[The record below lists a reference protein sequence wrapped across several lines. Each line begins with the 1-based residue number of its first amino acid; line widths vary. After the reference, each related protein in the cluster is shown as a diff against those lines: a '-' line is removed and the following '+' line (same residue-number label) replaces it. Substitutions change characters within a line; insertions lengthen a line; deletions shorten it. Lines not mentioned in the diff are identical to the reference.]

1 MSDSKE
7 QPTEAEPV
15 AEMTEEQI
23 RQYGKEVAEQ
33 VREQMEGEG
42 TEGESPTANFM
53 LLSDEQRGL
62 QGDGAAD
69 GEPELD
75 FSREYDVRHDVEDL
89 SIAEE
94 DFIEED
100 EESGEIRV
108 GMPRDMQGYT
118 GACIQ
123 TYKLLCARTRRD
135 YQEATR
141 IVDRMEQAGMYD
153 EYRRRAGT
161 TDSEGVPFLPT
172 AVADRIDAIRE
183 EVGVARDNVT
193 VFNITEGTV
202 KVPGVQGVVEV
213 DAVNENSAI
222 SGKSFTT
229 QNVELGPEKWG
240 GIHPFTSEMDEEVG
254 AQYVDNVVEAMGV
267 GFAKAEDETVFTA
280 DGTAS
285 YHSITGLLEDSS
297 INEFVLAS
305 GNTEFDDLGYNAWLD
320 GMKELNPE
328 LFAEAQ
334 TFFHPFLMFTF
345 HQMTGDGDD
354 ILYPFGEDLPEVV
367 EFSEA
372 LPGSSN
378 SGADTPFGAA
388 GDLSYI
394 HMAVL
399 RDVTIDILREGIV
412 QNSSG
417 NDVNLATQDAQAI
430 RATARWDVDRNDLS
444 DSAFTKYTTA
454 AS

>member
-1 MSDSKE
+1 MSDSEE
-7 QPTEAEPV
+7 QTTEAQPV
-15 AEMTEEQI
+15 AEMTEAEL
-23 RQYGKEVAEQ
+23 RRYGKEVAEQ
-33 VREQMEGEG
+33 IREQMEGEG
-42 TEGESPTANFM
+42 TEGDSPTANFM

-62 QGDGAAD
+62 QGDGAAE

-100 EESGEIRV
+100 ESGTVKV
-108 GMPRDMQGYT
+108 GKPRDMQGYT

-123 TYKLLCARTRRD
+123 AYKLLSAQVRRD
-135 YQEATR
+135 YQAVNE
-141 IVDRMEQAGMYD
+141 IVDRMEEAGMYD

-222 SGKSFTT
+222 SGKAFTT
-229 QNVELGPEKWG
+229 QNVELDPKKWG
-240 GIHPFTSEMDEEVG
+240 GIHPFTTEMDEEVG
-254 AQYVDNVVEAMGV
+254 AQYVDNVVEAFGV

-297 INEFVLAS
+297 INEFVLKS
-305 GNTEFDDLGYNAWLD
+305 GNTEFDDLEYNAWLD
-320 GMKELNPE
+320 GMKELDPE

-372 LPGSSN
+372 LPGSSS
-378 SGADTPFGAA
+378 SGADTSFGVA

-394 HMAVL
+394 HMAVQ

>member
-1 MSDSKE
+1 MSDSDE
-7 QPTEAEPV
+7 QTSEAQPT
-15 AEMTEEQI
+15 AEMTEAEL

-33 VREQMEGEG
+33 IRQQMEGEG
-42 TEGESPTANFM
+42 TGGDSPTANFV
-53 LLSDEQRGL
+53 LLSDAQRGL
-62 QGDGAAD
+62 SGDGAA
-69 GEPELD
+69 GEAPELD

-100 EESGEIRV
+100 ESGRV
-108 GMPRDMQGYT
+108 KVGEPRDMQGYT

-123 TYKLLCARTRRD
+123 TYKLLSAQVRRD
-135 YQEATR
+135 YQAVNR
-141 IVDRMEQAGMYD
+141 IVDRMEKAGMYD
-153 EYRRRAGT
+153 EYRQRAGT
-161 TDSEGVPFLPT
+161 TDSEGVPFLST
-172 AVADRIDAIRE
+172 AIADRMDAIRE

-229 QNVELGPEKWG
+229 QNVELAPKKWG
-240 GIHPFTSEMDEEVG
+240 GIHPFTTEMDEEVG
-254 AQYVDNVVEAMGV
+254 AQYIDNVVEALGV

-285 YHSITGLLEDSS
+285 YHSITGLLEDSN
-297 INEFVLAS
+297 INEFVLVS
-305 GNTEFDDLGYNAWLD
+305 GNTEFDSLRYNSWLD
-320 GMKELNPE
+320 AMKELDPE
-328 LFAEAQ
+328 LFSEAQ
-334 TFFHPFLMFTF
+334 TFFHPYLMFTF
-345 HQMTGDGDD
+345 HQMTGSGDD

-372 LPGSSN
+372 LPGPSS
-378 SGADTPFGAA
+378 SGAGTPFGVA

-394 HMAVL
+394 HMAVQ